1 MSKTPLN
8 TNILDNAYNFNKI
21 KLKEENINGSKG
33 STRNSNSK
41 HILLKQMTLSNHN
54 NNNYRNDIIER
65 NHSSINIAQIKK
77 YSKFRINKN
86 EKNEKNL
93 IGKYSTNKILQIL
106 KNSQKCKIVK
116 KESINEAFKKTEI
129 ESEPKKKRYDHFGNL
144 ISKQN
149 KKCVHIIF
157 KDQLSEMPITEEIQ
171 IECFKKYNFIEGMPK
186 EIEFNPNKNPF
197 YKCCLLY

>member
-116 KESINEAFKKTEI
+116 KESINEVFKKTEI
-129 ESEPKKKRYDHFGNL
+129 E
-144 ISKQN
+144 
-149 KKCVHIIF
+149 
-157 KDQLSEMPITEEIQ
+157 
-171 IECFKKYNFIEGMPK
+171 
-186 EIEFNPNKNPF
+186 
-197 YKCCLLY
+197 

>member
-1 MSKTPLN
+1 MSNTPIN
-8 TNILDNAYNFNKI
+8 TKIFDSAHNFKEI
-21 KLKEENINGSKG
+21 KLKDKNINGSKG

-41 HILLKQMTLSNHN
+41 HILLKQMTLSNS

-93 IGKYSTNKILQIL
+93 VGKYSTNKILQIL

-116 KESINEAFKKTEI
+116 KDSINEAFKKTEI
-129 ESEPKKKRYDHFGNL
+129 ESEPKKKRYDNFGNL
-144 ISKQN
+144 INKQN
-149 KKCVHIIF
+149 KKFVHIIF

-171 IECFKKYNFIEGMPK
+171 IECFKKYNFIVGMPK
-186 EIEFNPNKNPF
+186 EGEFHPNKNPF
-197 YKCCLLY
+197 YQCCLLY

>member
-116 KESINEAFKKTEI
+116 KESINEVFKKTEI
-129 ESEPKKKRYDHFGNL
+129 ESEPKKKDMTIL
-144 ISKQN
+144 
-149 KKCVHIIF
+149 
-157 KDQLSEMPITEEIQ
+157 EI
-171 IECFKKYNFIEGMPK
+171 
-186 EIEFNPNKNPF
+186 
-197 YKCCLLY
+197 